1 MKRIFTICFLMFIG
15 SLLHSQTPIT
25 INASDMPVPEGLYNF
40 KNLLNLAPAPVPQKN
55 GTWDYGQ
62 IEGEDTLVL
71 GYYKETLPVFIDEGV
86 DVYQSGFKA
95 LTQTLGY
102 NVFYEIDFND
112 TAVLDKM
119 MYIDNQAY
127 GLGAL
132 TGNNKDSLTIPL
144 QGWQWG
150 SPRKIIQFPFTDN
163 SSWQSVSYR
172 KTNFNLTV
180 TAAALNKAPG
190 VQSYYLVRLDTIVGY
205 GKMRLH
211 TPNGPSKYYDVLVDQ
226 SSQFAI
232 DSFFLF
238 GQPAPA
244 VLLNAFG
251 ITQGQVT
258 GVDNR
263 YIFYRKGSYVPLA
276 GVNYAADTFTTPTI
290 FFYNTDDLLLSD
302 ENVNQQAFT
311 TVLFPNP
318 LKGTQLKMMVKG
330 LDVSQNTYTITDFL
344 GRIVQSGKVQANG
357 ELLSFDLS
365 ANLTSGQYIVSI
377 LDGLNQAI
385 ITESFIVSH

>member
-1 MKRIFTICFLMFIG
+1 M
-15 SLLHSQTPIT
+15 PI
-25 INASDMPVPEGLYNF
+25 PEGLYNF

-71 GYYKETLPVFIDEGV
+71 GYYKETLPVFTDEGV

-119 MYIDNQAY
+119 MYIENQAY
-127 GLGAL
+127 GLGAM
-132 TGNNKDSLTIPL
+132 TGNNKDSLIIPL

-190 VQSYYLVRLDTIVGY
+190 FQSYYLVRLDTIVGY

-251 ITQGQVT
+251 IAQGQVT